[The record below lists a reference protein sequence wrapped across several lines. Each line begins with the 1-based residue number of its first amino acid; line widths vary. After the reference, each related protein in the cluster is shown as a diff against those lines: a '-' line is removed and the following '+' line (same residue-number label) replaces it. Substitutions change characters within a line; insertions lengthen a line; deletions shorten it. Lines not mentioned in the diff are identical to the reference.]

1 MKRTLLNTAPAS
13 AIPFDFSHTTKEAS
27 IHRAAKFVLPLAS
40 IALTL
45 GLLPSSPISAQAR
58 SLSQPTQQRTEAN
71 SSAQDGKDV
80 RSLEPDK
87 PIEREL
93 AGGEAHSYRIML
105 NRGEYLHVAVDQRGI
120 DVVVALRGPD
130 GAQLMEMDGLS
141 GMLGMEEVSW
151 EAASAGGYVLEVRA
165 KAKAANAGRYEVR
178 VEKAAAATARE
189 RARITAEQLY
199 MEGIRA
205 QGEGRGEA
213 LEKAIKKYGEAVE
226 KWRGAGERK
235 WEAQTLLNL
244 GVIYAN
250 LSQHEKARDYYEQAL
265 AISREIKDRR
275 GEGLTLNNLGIVYA
289 NLSQHERAREHFEQA
304 LAISREI
311 KDREGEGGRLG
322 NLGVVYENLSQH
334 EKARDYYEQAL
345 AISREI
351 KDREGEGITLLNL
364 GVIYANLSQHEKAR
378 DYYEQALAIS
388 REIKDREGEGITLGN
403 LGNVYE
409 NLSQYEKARD
419 YYEQAL
425 AISREI
431 KDRRGVAETL
441 GNLGNVY
448 ANLSQHEKAR
458 DYYEQALAIRR
469 EIKDRRGVAETLG
482 NLGVIYANLSQEYEK
497 ARDYYEQALAIRR
510 ETKDRRGEGQTL
522 NNLGNVY
529 ESLSQHEKARDY
541 YEQALAIRRET
552 KDRRGEGQTLKNLGN
567 VYESLSQHERARE
580 HFEQALAISREIKD
594 SGGEASTLLS
604 VASLERDR
612 GNLSEARKQ
621 IESALAI
628 VENLRATYTN
638 QELRA
643 AYFASVQDYYEFY
656 IDLLMRL
663 HKQDPA
669 AGHEAAALQASERAR
684 ARALLDLL
692 AEAGADIRQGVDPQL
707 VERERSLQRQLNIK
721 AQQQTKLLSGQQT
734 TEQAAAIAREIES
747 LTNEYQQL
755 QAQIRQSSPRYAA
768 LTQPVP
774 LSLKEIQAQLLD
786 ADTLLLEYSLGQE
799 RSYLWAVTPA
809 SITSYELPK
818 QAEIEEV
825 ARQVYAQMA
834 KAGQVARTD
843 ASGQRGIGDA
853 LSQSPHVAAATRL
866 SQMLLSPVSAQLGKK
881 RLLIVSDGA
890 LQFIPFAALP
900 IPTVGKT
907 IAYQPLI
914 AKHEIVSLPS
924 ASTLAVLR
932 RETGRRAPAPKAV
945 AVLAD
950 PVFEKTDERLKMS
963 AAQPEGGNGARA
975 VGADTDRGLG
985 LEVTKAAEESG
996 VASVGLRIP
1005 RLPGTKREAEQIL
1018 KLVPATERK
1027 AAFDFAASHA
1037 TATSP
1042 ELSQYRY
1049 VHFATHGFLN
1059 SQHPELSGIMLSMF
1073 DERGQPQD
1081 GFLRAHEVFNLKLP
1095 AELVVLSACQTGLGK
1110 EVRGE
1115 GLVGLTRGF
1124 MYAGA
1129 PRVVVSLWSVS
1140 DAATAELMTR
1150 FYRKMLQDKM
1160 RPAAALRSAQVSLM
1174 KEKKWNAPFYWAAF
1188 TLQGEWR

>member
-265 AISREIKDRR
+265 AISREIKDR
-275 GEGLTLNNLGIVYA
+275 
-289 NLSQHERAREHFEQA
+289 
-304 LAISREI
+304 
-311 KDREGEGGRLG
+311 
-322 NLGVVYENLSQH
+322 
-334 EKARDYYEQAL
+334 
-345 AISREI
+345 
-351 KDREGEGITLLNL
+351 
-364 GVIYANLSQHEKAR
+364 
-378 DYYEQALAIS
+378 
-388 REIKDREGEGITLGN
+388 EGEGITLGN

-482 NLGVIYANLSQEYEK
+482 NLGVIYANLSQEY
-497 ARDYYEQALAIRR
+497 
-510 ETKDRRGEGQTL
+510 
-522 NNLGNVY
+522 
-529 ESLSQHEKARDY
+529 EKARDY